1 MASVANVYL
10 KENYLFTMAHLFTWD
25 YMLARGFSN
34 KSHLFRHY
42 DLEKPSIVKG
52 RDDNGYIYIY
62 ICIHIDINR
71 ERNKGKK
78 T

>member
-1 MASVANVYL
+1 
-10 KENYLFTMAHLFTWD
+10 
-25 YMLARGFSN
+25 MLARGFSN